1 MIVIVGLMFVFAGNQ
16 LDRRLD
22 ERVGE
27 VQKEFDASLNKFR
40 EDVRKELD
48 ARGAGGGAV
57 DGGIATPF
65 PTATAFPTPTVDPG
79 VTPTPTSE
87 PTTTPD
93 ETATPTATIQP

>member
-57 DGGIATPF
+57 DGGHRHAVP
-65 PTATAFPTPTVDPG
+65 DRDG
-79 VTPTPTSE
+79 V
-87 PTTTPD
+87 PD
-93 ETATPTATIQP
+93 ARRSTRA